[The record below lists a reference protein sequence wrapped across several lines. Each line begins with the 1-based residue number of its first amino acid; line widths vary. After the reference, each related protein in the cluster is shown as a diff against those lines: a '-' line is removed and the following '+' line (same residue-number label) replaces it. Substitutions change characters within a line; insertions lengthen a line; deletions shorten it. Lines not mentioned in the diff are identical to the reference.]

1 MPSGQ
6 ECRTLTFDIFTPTAV
21 RHYKNPATGCRLPQ
35 KVHGK
40 ITILTHDEIYR
51 LLMQAMYDGMFEMLF
66 LDLTTGLR
74 RGELVALK
82 WSDLNIQKSELKI
95 RRQYTRIKGELVISK
110 PKTPSAIR
118 TIKLTKITMKVLKR
132 YKQGACGE
140 WMFPS
145 PKGPNRPI
153 DPEACG
159 RRLNRIL
166 ENAGCRHI
174 RFHDI
179 SISMI
184 AFSAA
189 PSQIQA
195 TYFVRFIIHP
205 PCENESSWFSKPCTH
220 RTWEQF
226 PQGSH
231 SDMLHS
237 S

>member
-1 MPSGQ
+1 M
-6 ECRTLTFDIFTPTAV
+6 
-21 RHYKNPATGCRLPQ
+21 
-35 KVHGK
+35 
-40 ITILTHDEIYR
+40 
-51 LLMQAMYDGMFEMLF
+51 
-66 LDLTTGLR
+66 TGLR
-74 RGELVALK
+74 RGEICALK
-82 WSDLNIQKSELKI
+82 WSDFDIVERKLHVNRSVTPHGTIGKAKTCYSERVIKLPYSVYQVFLKCCSSKFFPLRQRSSSPSSKSSRLKI
-95 RRQYTRIKGELVISK
+95 SL
-110 PKTPSAIR
+110 SA
-118 TIKLTKITMKVLKR
+118 
-132 YKQGACGE
+132 
-140 WMFPS
+140 S
-145 PKGPNRPI
+145 S
-153 DPEACG
+153 
-159 RRLNRIL
+159 
-166 ENAGCRHI
+166 
-174 RFHDI
+174 